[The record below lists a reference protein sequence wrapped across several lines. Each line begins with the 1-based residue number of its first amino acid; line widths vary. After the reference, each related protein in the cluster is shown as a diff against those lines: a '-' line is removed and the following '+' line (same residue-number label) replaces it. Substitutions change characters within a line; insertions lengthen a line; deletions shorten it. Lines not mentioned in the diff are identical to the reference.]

1 MLGLSSGL
9 IYSSRAETT
18 LIDYTSDF
26 SSGVDGWV
34 EYAVTEGSMTI
45 SANQNPNSDG
55 GPDESGWLKINWDTN
70 QTSTSGF
77 QKTFHT
83 NSLINGDDLT
93 IGYKIFIPNSS
104 NQFIGSDLITYK
116 VASVT
121 GTTAML
127 SLVTD
132 SGDQVVDFNT
142 ALISPATISNYDEG
156 ETVKIQFRFDLS
168 TDYPQAGADVYIKNV
183 NILHTRLS

>member
-1 MLGLSSGL
+1 
-9 IYSSRAETT
+9 
-18 LIDYTSDF
+18 
-26 SSGVDGWV
+26 
-34 EYAVTEGSMTI
+34 
-45 SANQNPNSDG
+45 
-55 GPDESGWLKINWDTN
+55 
-70 QTSTSGF
+70 
-77 QKTFHT
+77 
-83 NSLINGDDLT
+83 
-93 IGYKIFIPNSS
+93 
-104 NQFIGSDLITYK
+104 
-116 VASVT
+116 VT